1 MFIYGASGH
10 GKVVLEIAEISG
22 KSVDFFVDDNLDFM
36 RVRDISVI
44 WEIPEYAIQGILA
57 IGSNKIRKRL
67 AEMLSNK
74 EFVTLIHPKATISK
88 SASLG
93 AGTVVMAGATLNAD
107 VHVGR
112 HVIVNTN
119 ASLDHD
125 CILEDFVHIS
135 PNVALSGG
143 VRVGEGTH
151 IGVGACVIPGI
162 RIGKW
167 AIIGAGTV
175 IIKDVP
181 DGATVVGNPG
191 REIKRI

>member
-1 MFIYGASGH
+1 MFIYGASGY
-10 GKVVLEIAEISG
+10 GKVVLELAEVSG
-22 KSVDFFVDDNLDFM
+22 KSVDFFVDDNVDLV
-36 RVRDISVI
+36 RVRDILVFAN
-44 WEIPEYAIQGILA
+44 IPENALQGILA

-67 AEMLSNK
+67 SETLSFK

-88 SASLG
+88 SVRIG
-93 AGTVVMAGATLNAD
+93 AGTVVIAGATINAD
-107 VHVGR
+107 VKVGR

-119 ASLDHD
+119 ASIDHD
-125 CILEDFVHIS
+125 CSLEDFVHVS
-135 PNVALSGG
+135 PNVALAGG

-167 AIIGAGTV
+167 ATIGAGTV
-175 IIKDVP
+175 IINDVP

-191 REIKRI
+191 REIK